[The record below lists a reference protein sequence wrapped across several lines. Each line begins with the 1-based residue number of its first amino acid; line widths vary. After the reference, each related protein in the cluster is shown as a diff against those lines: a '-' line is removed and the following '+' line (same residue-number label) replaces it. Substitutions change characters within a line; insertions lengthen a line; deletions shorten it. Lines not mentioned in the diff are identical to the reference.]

1 MNPEVAAERPFD
13 VVGFGV
19 NALDLIAIIE
29 GSRAACTRLP
39 EV

>member
-1 MNPEVAAERPFD
+1 MTPKDAVAPPFD

-29 GSRAACTRLP
+29 GSRAACT
-39 EV
+39 